1 LEALKKDFMK
11 KLSYASLVLSGA
23 VQIVEGIPK
32 DISAGQVVWAPHLD
46 MPPSDTGGKQ
56 LLVFVGWS
64 SFAGNFSTPRKL
76 GMKYCYNRP
85 CSLYYVEAPVPG
97 R

>member
-1 LEALKKDFMK
+1 MR

-32 DISAGQVVWAPHLD
+32 DISAGQVVWAPRLD

-85 CSLYYVEAPVPG
+85 CSLYYVEAPVHG